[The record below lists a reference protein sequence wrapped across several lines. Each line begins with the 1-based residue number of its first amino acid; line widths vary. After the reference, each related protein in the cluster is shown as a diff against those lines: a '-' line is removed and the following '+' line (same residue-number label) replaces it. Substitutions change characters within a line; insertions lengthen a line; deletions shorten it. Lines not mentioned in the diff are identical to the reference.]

1 MKARLDIFLAMFSAG
16 LISGSSVIL
25 VTSDWQHSGGYFF
38 FYTQI
43 SVACQTNWKKVRL
56 VALQPLCYE
65 SGTEEPFRP
74 LFQTHIIALGGSAMP
89 RDLVRDGLRFK
100 LAQRYQENPTHFLS
114 LSKQAIDSPM
124 AREIL
129 AELRNAGHVEED
141 VRGTIRLT
149 PRGYRA
155 FQNDPPPY
163 SYEN

>member
-1 MKARLDIFLAMFSAG
+1 
-16 LISGSSVIL
+16 
-25 VTSDWQHSGGYFF
+25 
-38 FYTQI
+38 
-43 SVACQTNWKKVRL
+43 
-56 VALQPLCYE
+56 
-65 SGTEEPFRP
+65 
-74 LFQTHIIALGGSAMP
+74 MP

-141 VRGTIRLT
+141 VRGTVRLT

>member
-1 MKARLDIFLAMFSAG
+1 
-16 LISGSSVIL
+16 
-25 VTSDWQHSGGYFF
+25 
-38 FYTQI
+38 
-43 SVACQTNWKKVRL
+43 
-56 VALQPLCYE
+56 
-65 SGTEEPFRP
+65 
-74 LFQTHIIALGGSAMP
+74 MP

-155 FQNDPPPY
+155 FQNDPPLY